1 MAPGVVSQ
9 PASAKD
15 DAHVAVV
22 FPPLGED
29 PGVNRN
35 GEALKG
41 PRPIVPDDE
50 YEKLRLAGHLP
61 WKTHFYDAQVS
72 FDSSVP
78 LAYLR
83 ELSLWVVLQV
93 QSGQSEE

>member
-1 MAPGVVSQ
+1 MAPGVLSQ

-15 DAHVAVV
+15 DAHVAVL

-29 PGVNRN
+29 PGVSGN
-35 GEALKG
+35 GEVLKG
-41 PRPIVPDDE
+41 PRPIILDDE

-72 FDSSVP
+72 CASSVP
-78 LAYLR
+78 QA
-83 ELSLWVVLQV
+83 
-93 QSGQSEE
+93 